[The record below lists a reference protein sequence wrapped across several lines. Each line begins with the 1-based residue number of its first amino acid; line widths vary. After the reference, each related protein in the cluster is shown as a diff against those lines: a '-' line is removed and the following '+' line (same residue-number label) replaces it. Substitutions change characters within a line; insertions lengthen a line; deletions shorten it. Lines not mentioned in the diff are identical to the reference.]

1 MKMTQHKHRS
11 IGMQNIVFYVLL
23 ALVIGLLAFF
33 SREFRWQSDWTFGNR
48 NSLTTTTQSLL
59 EKIDKPLRFTAY
71 VPDNPKIRE
80 QLKRLVNKYQ
90 RVKPELTLAFVNPDL
105 EPARAKAAGVDHAG
119 QLLLQVGTRSELVD
133 SVSEQVIANA
143 LLRLSR
149 EGEHMVIFLEG
160 HGERNP
166 LADHS
171 KGMSRFVAKLER
183 SGFRVQPHSIV
194 RTQSIPDNARFV
206 VIAAP
211 EKDFLPGEVAIIRDY
226 IKQGG
231 NLLWLAEPG
240 GLKGLQGLA
249 DLLGVRVYE
258 GTVLDANKQ
267 LHDLLGVSHPA
278 VVPVV
283 DYGNAPLGEKLS
295 GSQSMFPFATM
306 VERHPEPSADALAW
320 QAETFLLTLPNS
332 WMETSAID
340 GSVTY
345 EEEQGDELGPI
356 SLGVSLTRLLERPS
370 DTDVAA
376 GGQAL
381 PKASATNERQ
391 QRVAVVGDS
400 DFLLNS
406 FIGEGE
412 NLTLGT
418 NIFNWLS
425 ADDKLL
431 HVPVV
436 AAPDTTFEMNDR
448 LGVVLAL
455 FFLFVLPLG
464 LVLVGVVIWYR
475 RRRR

>member
-1 MKMTQHKHRS
+1 MKMTRHKHRS
-11 IGMQNIVFYVLL
+11 IGVQNIVFYVLL
-23 ALVIGLLAFF
+23 LFVVGLLAFF

-59 EKIDKPLRFTAY
+59 ENIDEPLRFIAY
-71 VPDNPKIRE
+71 VPDNPTMHE
-80 QLKRLVNKYQ
+80 QLERFANKYR
-90 RVKPELTLAFVNPDL
+90 RVKPNLTVEFVNPDL
-105 EPARAKAAGVDHAG
+105 EPARAKAAGVDYAG
-119 QLLLQVGTRSELVD
+119 QLVIQVGTRSEVVD

-143 LLRLSR
+143 LLRLNR
-149 EGEHMVIFLEG
+149 EGKPMVIFLEG

-171 KGMSRFVAKLER
+171 KGMSRFVASLER

-211 EKDFLPGEVAIIRDY
+211 EEDFLPGEVAIIRDY

-267 LHDLLGVSHPA
+267 LHDLLGVNHPA

-283 DYGNAPLGEKLS
+283 DYGNSPLGDKLT

-306 VERHPEPSADALAW
+306 VEQHPEPSSDALAW
-320 QAETFLLTLPNS
+320 QANEFLLTLPNS
-332 WMETSAID
+332 WMETSVID

-356 SLGVSLTRLLERPS
+356 TLGVSLTRLLERP
-370 DTDVAA
+370 DGGDEAA
-376 GGQAL
+376 GGQVL
-381 PKASATNERQ
+381 PEASTANERQ
-391 QRVAVVGDS
+391 QRVVVVGDS

-406 FIGEGE
+406 FIGKGV
-412 NLTLGT
+412 NLKLGS

-425 ADDKLL
+425 VDDKLL

-436 AAPDTTFEMNDR
+436 AAPDTEFEMNDR
-448 LGVVLAL
+448 LGMVLAL
-455 FFLFVLPLG
+455 FFLFALPLS
-464 LVLVGVVIWYR
+464 LVLAGVVIWYR